1 MNINSETKVFVWEGA
16 AEIVNIMNKLTH
28 VTRLHNHLSLD
39 DYRHFNIQT
48 PVGILALFIVS
59 SSR

>member
-1 MNINSETKVFVWEGA
+1 MNINSETKVVVWERA

-28 VTRLHNHLSLD
+28 VTRLRKHLSLD

-48 PVGILALFIVS
+48 PVGISIVHC
-59 SSR
+59 